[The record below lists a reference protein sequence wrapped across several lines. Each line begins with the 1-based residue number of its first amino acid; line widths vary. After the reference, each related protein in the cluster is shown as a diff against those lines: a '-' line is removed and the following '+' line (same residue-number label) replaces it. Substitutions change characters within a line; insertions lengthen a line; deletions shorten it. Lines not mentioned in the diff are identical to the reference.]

1 MYFGDLITLL
11 QHLKLGDMLLV
22 QAAIVILIPYLLW
35 RTLRLGRWFP
45 LGVIQIL
52 TGVLLGPSIFGTL
65 SPTLFNSLFG
75 VVTIGAAKI
84 NRADPILALATIA
97 VCLFGFL
104 AGADADKEMIR
115 KSGKTIASISVIG
128 MVVGWF
134 FGGLAGLGLYHALP
148 AAVPVPGANDSF
160 VMPQSFYKAA
170 VRA

>member
-84 NRADPILALATIA
+84 NRADPILALATIT

-134 FGGLAGLGLYHALP
+134 FGGLAGLG
-148 AAVPVPGANDSF
+148 
-160 VMPQSFYKAA
+160 
-170 VRA
+170 